1 MKASFPLPYRKPF
14 FNKYTIFVVFLLF
27 IIIIFVFPF
36 SLWFE
41 KHTQP
46 FSCSI
51 LVEYFKYNLNHFPIS
66 DKQLDSFFFFSL
78 YIGVYIFIDLI
89 HQATRLII
97 SPEKIYYS
105 FFNIPFRTAIERKN
119 IDYCQF
125 GLLKVTQ
132 NKFTSFL
139 QRSIF
144 NTKTVQPEEKLYFF
158 PLKALQLNL
167 DISSLQ
173 EDKKIEFIQLLKQY
187 YNFQE
192 GVQEISLSAK
202 EANAIIR
209 EQINI
214 NISPR
219 IAYLLIASVPIG
231 GLGMFLAAQAPFL
244 FFTDYPT
251 FPVFCSI
258 FLLIFIPS
266 FLWIRKEIEQLAF
279 LGAMISSFF
288 ITIALYAFLLPIVHS
303 YYTANF
309 GTEINYSAK
318 LIEISSKQQVW
329 QPSNGDDKFYISKNY
344 PKYNSNL
351 QVQQTYMFPARY
363 HWHNYTL
370 SENVF
375 LEAQAQKKTAK

>member
-41 KHTQP
+41 KHAQP

-125 GLLKVTQ
+125 GLIKITQ

-139 QRSIF
+139 QRPIF

-158 PLKALQLNL
+158 PLKTLQLDL

-173 EDKKIEFIQLLKQY
+173 EDKKL
-187 YNFQE
+187 
-192 GVQEISLSAK
+192 SL
-202 EANAIIR
+202 
-209 EQINI
+209 
-214 NISPR
+214 
-219 IAYLLIASVPIG
+219 
-231 GLGMFLAAQAPFL
+231 F
-244 FFTDYPT
+244 
-251 FPVFCSI
+251 
-258 FLLIFIPS
+258 
-266 FLWIRKEIEQLAF
+266 
-279 LGAMISSFF
+279 
-288 ITIALYAFLLPIVHS
+288 
-303 YYTANF
+303 
-309 GTEINYSAK
+309 NYSNNIITFKKGFKK
-318 LIEISSKQQVW
+318 LA
-329 QPSNGDDKFYISKNY
+329 Y
-344 PKYNSNL
+344 P
-351 QVQQTYMFPARY
+351 
-363 HWHNYTL
+363 
-370 SENVF
+370 
-375 LEAQAQKKTAK
+375 QKK

>member
-1 MKASFPLPYRKPF
+1 MKASFPLSYRKPF

-41 KHTQP
+41 KHAQP
-46 FSCSI
+46 FSFSI

-66 DKQLDSFFFFSL
+66 DKQAN
-78 YIGVYIFIDLI
+78 DLI
-89 HQATRLII
+89 LLSFYLGIWVFLDLTLKMIQLVV

-158 PLKALQLNL
+158 PLKTLQLDL

-202 EANAIIR
+202 EVNTIMR

-219 IAYLLIASVPIG
+219 IAYLLMASVPIG

-318 LIEISSKQQVW
+318 LIEVSSKQQVW

-344 PKYNSNL
+344 PKYNPNL
-351 QVQQTYMFPARY
+351 QVQQTYVFPAHY